1 MSLTKV
7 KNAFMFL
14 HVLDIE
20 QEINNLRGFCDGH
33 EKKDNINK
41 LNVLSNTIFRINK

>member
-14 HVLDIE
+14 HVFDKEEE
-20 QEINNLRGFCDGH
+20 QNNVRGFSDQIP
-33 EKKDNINK
+33 KKEYFNK
-41 LNVLSNTIFRINK
+41 QNMISDPIFSLKK